1 MRTDC
6 QFGNLAERPH
16 RLASCGWKDNI
27 KWILGKQSF
36 SVRIGF
42 IWPSCR
48 PALPTNVRLSV
59 VTYRV
64 TNIAFQVA
72 VICQLSVDIVW
83 CHVVIFLK
91 QLHYEY
97 CYILCRMPLAHK
109 CSRSCVECYYCCP
122 AMLMLVEAVVAKS
135 PPVIEL
141 HQHRYISVCDT
152 NRRPSAVREPDCL
165 QMEAGYTRDL
175 FLRNPNAIPF
185 YFIIF
190 YDLFIVF

>member
-1 MRTDC
+1 
-6 QFGNLAERPH
+6 
-16 RLASCGWKDNI
+16 
-27 KWILGKQSF
+27 
-36 SVRIGF
+36 
-42 IWPSCR
+42 
-48 PALPTNVRLSV
+48 
-59 VTYRV
+59 
-64 TNIAFQVA
+64 

-190 YDLFIVF
+190 YDLFIVFWWESIKFQRRCYRLSTLPPYCAKGICVSVLWTTPQVFAFRDQSNGTEISSVVANGVTLSLHLRKTSNFM